1 MITLHDVHKQGSEA
15 VKAAVMAFGARHP
28 LDRTVRRAGPDWH
41 LTVQPVGPNWH
52 LAEQHFTRLIE
63 IIMGAASL
71 RDRAATAVQRAENEA
86 VHFLLS
92 VSDVPGYRCPI
103 CVRHQ
108 APVVSPGPTLEAT

>member
-28 LDRTVRRAGPDWH
+28 LDRTV
-41 LTVQPVGPNWH
+41 QPADPNWH

-108 APVVSPGPTLEAT
+108 TPVVSPGPTLEAT